1 MKSPKKDIAER
12 IQKARKELGLTQA
25 DLAKK
30 ADIGRSSLVHYENA
44 GAVPGGLELIKLSK
58 ALKVTPNYLL
68 SGSETFLD
76 SDKPEHM
83 LATDDQNLMAA
94 RMSIFLLALDKPVRE
109 KMSELLIS
117 MVEQKLSKEE
127 FDALMTY
134 MDEFSAV
141 IPSMYEDMEK
151 LTNERISEADFPKTA
166 KKAKKLE
173 KKVK

>member
-1 MKSPKKDIAER
+1 
-12 IQKARKELGLTQA
+12 
-25 DLAKK
+25 
-30 ADIGRSSLVHYENA
+30 
-44 GAVPGGLELIKLSK
+44 
-58 ALKVTPNYLL
+58 
-68 SGSETFLD
+68 
-76 SDKPEHM
+76 M